1 MKKPILLI
9 FLLLFFASCHQEKG
23 EIIVATPKQVYDAIY
38 EETAPQLLDVRT
50 EGEYL
55 VSHLKNAQNICVT
68 SDDFQKKAA
77 SLDKEKPV
85 YVYCKGGGRSSKA
98 AQILKDMGFTKVY
111 DLQGGLKNWQLQGF
125 DTVQ

>member
-1 MKKPILLI
+1 MKKPVLLI
-9 FLLLFFASCHQEKG
+9 FLFLFFASCHQEKG
-23 EIIVATPKQVYDAIY
+23 EIIIATPEQVYEAVY
-38 EETAPQLLDVRT
+38 EEASPQLLDVRT

-68 SDDFQKKAA
+68 SDDFQEKAA

-98 AQILKDMGFTKVY
+98 AQILRDMGFTKVY
-111 DLQGGLKNWQLQGF
+111 DLQGGLKNWQLQGYE
-125 DTVQ
+125 TVQ